1 MTLNQQLPNILSL
14 FELKENSTK
23 EQVDAAIAEFSVF
36 VDQAQKAMKDGSFD
50 KNIELYESF
59 QELQGVVESEISSF
73 CDKLGVKPNDL
84 EGYLNNPKNYK
95 TEEEFEYVQGLKNS
109 VEKELGTVLEEKK
122 SSKKTSKLKRKK
134 WMKS

>member
-14 FELKENSTK
+14 FELKENATK
-23 EQVDAAIAEFSVF
+23 EQIDAAIAEFSVF
-36 VDQAQKAMKDGSFD
+36 VDQAQKAMKEGSFD

-73 CDKLGVKPNDL
+73 CDKLGVNPKELD
-84 EGYLNNPKNYK
+84 GYLNNPKNYK

-109 VEKELGTVLEEKK
+109 IEKELGTVLEEKK
-122 SSKKTSKLKRKK
+122 STKKASKLKRKK